1 MTARPMPAVAMLG
14 TLPPLKALSPYCL
27 GLATALDA
35 AGVRLCFHS
44 FASLYPTWLHPAKE
58 IPEDATFVKIDSRH
72 ISVYR
77 RLAWYNPLSWI
88 KAGMTMT
95 TDVFH
100 VQWWSLPTL
109 PAVAVMMAIARLKHI
124 PVVTTIHNAGSHEP
138 SFLFDQA
145 TRLIAFLSDH
155 LIVHS
160 RHNKNTLRRKVKVGS
175 DHISVIPHGPLGLFK
190 SGLQNFRQARGIRD
204 DEKVILFFGNIRPYK
219 GLDVLLEAVS
229 FVKAKGPLSL
239 RLVIAG
245 SLWEPWDR
253 YERLIQKLGLENEV
267 IQLLGYVPAD
277 QVGALFSATDLVVL
291 PYRHF
296 DSQSGVRAAAV
307 AFNDPMIVTDT
318 GGLPDLVSDP
328 ACVVP
333 CGDPDA
339 LAEKILAIL
348 SDDRLYQKLKND
360 AAKIENAMSW
370 EHIANQTISLYHRCL
385 KKKDGAGQ

>member
-1 MTARPMPAVAMLG
+1 MTARPLPTVAMLG

-44 FASLYPTWLHPAKE
+44 FASLYPAWLHPAKE
-58 IPEDATFVKIDSRH
+58 TPEDATFVKIGTRH
-72 ISVYR
+72 MSIDR
-77 RLAWYNPLSWI
+77 RLAWHNPLSWI
-88 KAGMTMT
+88 NAGMTMK

-160 RHNKNTLRRKVKVGS
+160 SHNKNTLCRKFQIGS
-175 DHISVIPHGPLGLFK
+175 GRISVIAHGPLGLFK
-190 SGLQNFRQARGIRD
+190 SGSQNFRQVRGISEN
-204 DEKVILFFGNIRPYK
+204 EKVILFFGNIRPYK

-229 FVKAKGPLSL
+229 TIKEKSSLSL
-239 RLVIAG
+239 KLVIAG
-245 SLWEPWDR
+245 SVWESWDR
-253 YERLIQKLGLENEV
+253 YERLIQMLGLKNEV
-267 IQLLGYVPAD
+267 IQILGYVPAGY
-277 QVGALFSATDLVVL
+277 VGSLFSAADLVVL

-296 DSQSGVRAAAV
+296 DSQSGVGAAAI
-307 AFNDPMIVTDT
+307 AFNIPMIVTDS
-318 GGLPDLVSDP
+318 GGLPDLISDP

-333 CGDPDA
+333 CGDPET
-339 LAEKILAIL
+339 LAERILAVL

-360 AAKIENAMSW
+360 AAKIEKAMSW
-370 EHIANQTISLYHRCL
+370 ENIANQTISLYHRFQ
-385 KKKDGAGQ
+385 KKKDGT

>member
-1 MTARPMPAVAMLG
+1 MLG
-14 TLPPLKALSPYCL
+14 TLPPQKALSPYCL

-44 FASLYPTWLHPAKE
+44 FASLYPAWLHPAKE
-58 IPEDATFVKIDSRH
+58 IPEDATFVTIDTLNL
-72 ISVYR
+72 SVYR
-77 RLAWYNPLSWI
+77 RLAWYHPLSWV
-88 KAGMTMT
+88 KAGMTMK

-138 SFLFDQA
+138 SVLFDQA

-160 RHNKNTLRRKVKVGS
+160 RHNKNTLCKKVKVGS

-190 SGLQNFRQARGIRD
+190 SGSQNFRQARGIGG
-204 DEKVILFFGNIRPYK
+204 DEKIILFFGNIRSYK

-229 FVKAKGPLSL
+229 FVKAKSLLSL

-253 YERLIQKLGLENEV
+253 YERLIRKLGLENEV
-267 IQLLGYVPAD
+267 IQILGYVPAG
-277 QVGALFSATDLVVL
+277 QVGTLFSAADLVVL

-296 DSQSGVRAAAV
+296 DSQSGVGAAAI
-307 AFNDPMIVTDT
+307 AFHVPLIVTDT
-318 GGLPDLVSDP
+318 GGLPDLVADP

-333 CGDPDA
+333 CGDPVT
-339 LAEKILAIL
+339 LAEKILAVL

-370 EHIANQTISLYHRCL
+370 EHIANQTISLYHRCQ
-385 KKKDGAGQ
+385 KKKDGARQ

>member
-1 MTARPMPAVAMLG
+1 MTGGRLLTVSMLG

-35 AGVRLCFHS
+35 AGVRLFFHS
-44 FASLYPTWLHPAKE
+44 FSSLYPAWLYPTKE
-58 IPEDATFVKIDSRH
+58 KPEDATFVKFHTRH
-72 ISVYR
+72 MKIYR

-88 KAGMTMT
+88 NAGVTMK

-109 PAVAVMMAIARLKHI
+109 PTVAVMMAIARLKHI
-124 PVVTTIHNAGSHEP
+124 PIVTTIHNAGSHEP
-138 SFLFDQA
+138 SFLFDQV

-160 RHNKNTLRRKVKVGS
+160 HHNKNTLRRKIKAGS
-175 DHISVIPHGPLGLFK
+175 DDISVIPHGPLSLFK
-190 SGLQNFRQARGIRD
+190 SGSQNFRQAKGIRD
-204 DEKVILFFGNIRPYK
+204 DEKVLLFFGNIRPYK
-219 GLDVLLEAVS
+219 GLDVLIEAMS
-229 FVKAKGPLSL
+229 AVKAKSFFSL

-267 IQLLGYVPAD
+267 IQILGYVPSD
-277 QVGALFSATDLVVL
+277 QVGALFSAADLVVL

-296 DSQSGVRAAAV
+296 DSQSGVGAAAI
-307 AFNDPMIVTDT
+307 AFHVPMIVTDT
-318 GGLPDLVSDP
+318 GGLSDLVSDP

-333 CGDPDA
+333 CGDPDT
-339 LAEKILAIL
+339 LAEKILAVL
-348 SDDRLYQKLKND
+348 SDDRLYQKLKHD

-370 EHIANQTISLYHRCL
+370 EHIANQTISLYHRFQ
-385 KKKDGAGQ
+385 KEKDGAGQ